1 MRILVI
7 SQYFWPENFK
17 INDLVLGLKERGHEV
32 SVLTGLPNYPSGN
45 FFEGYDSNS
54 SDEIWEGIKVYRS
67 KLIPRGN
74 GGIKLFIN
82 YISFVVYGWL
92 KVNQIKG
99 SFDKIFVYEPSPI
112 TVGIPAIHASKKFKA
127 PYYFWVQDLW
137 PESLTAAG
145 GFKNPLILNFFDKI
159 TRLIYKK
166 SEKVLVQSEG
176 FKEYILKQDVPE
188 EKLIFY
194 PNSTEAFYKE
204 KPASPDYQKLLPEGF
219 NIIFAGNL
227 GKSQSL
233 DTLISAA
240 QIVKQ
245 KGLPINWVF
254 LGEGRYR
261 ETFEKIV
268 EEKGVKENVF
278 LLGSFP
284 STEMPNFF
292 ACADALIA
300 SLKNEKIFDLTI
312 PAKIQSYMACGKP
325 ILVSMNGEGAKI
337 VTKAKCGFSSS
348 AENAEKLA
356 ENVEKLYHLSSEQRK
371 EMGEN
376 GVRYFKDNF
385 EREMLLDKLISI
397 LEGKK

>member
-45 FFEGYDSNS
+45 FFEGYNSTS
-54 SDEIWEGIKVYRS
+54 SDEVWEGIKVYRS

-74 GGIKLFIN
+74 GGVKLFLN

-112 TVGIPAIHASKKFKA
+112 TVGLPAIHASKKFKA

-145 GFKNPLILNFFDKI
+145 GIKNPLILSFFDKI

-166 SEKVLVQSEG
+166 AEKVLVQSEG
-176 FKEYILKQDVPE
+176 FKDYILKQGVPQD
-188 EKLIFY
+188 KLIFY

-204 KPASPDYQKLLPEGF
+204 KQSSLDYEKLLPEGF
-219 NIIFAGNL
+219 KIIFAGNL

-240 QIVKQ
+240 QIVKN
-245 KGLPINWVF
+245 KGLHVNWVF

-261 ETFEKIV
+261 DTFEKII

-278 LLGSFP
+278 LLGAFP

-312 PAKIQSYMACGKP
+312 PAKIQSYMACGRP
-325 ILVSMNGEGAKI
+325 LLVSMNGEGAKI
-337 VTKAKCGFSSS
+337 VEKAKCGFSSS
-348 AENAEKLA
+348 AENAVELA
-356 ENVEKLYHLSSEQRK
+356 ENVEKLYKLSTEQRK
-371 EMGEN
+371 ELGDN
-376 GVRYFKDNF
+376 GVRFFNENF
-385 EREMLLDKLISI
+385 EREMLLNKLISI
-397 LEGKK
+397 LEGK